1 MPRRQPQ
8 FEEAAGH
15 RLPLGGVNGYLH
27 VRGKQGKKKD
37 KFQGVTP
44 RKTHRT
50 GHHDTALEAAIAGIR
65 RLSEDLELGMP
76 LERGPKIEKS
86 SVGNS
91 ASKKMEAGVYLGDLL
106 RLQRQGVP
114 TVRGALLSQQQAG
127 DAAAR
132 GVALAMAQP
141 LKRLPRA

>member
-27 VRGKQGKKKD
+27 VRGKQGKQKD
-37 KFQGVTP
+37 KYQGVTP

-50 GHHDTALEAAIAGIR
+50 GHFDTALEAAIAFAQM
-65 RLSEDLELGMP
+65 SEDLELGMP
-76 LERGPKIEKS
+76 LQRAPKIEKS
-86 SVGNS
+86 SEGNA
-91 ASKKMEAGVYLGDLL
+91 ASKKMPHHVYLGDLL
-106 RLQRQGVP
+106 RQQREVIP
-114 TVRGALLSQQQAG
+114 TVRGAVLSPQQAG
-127 DAAAR
+127 EAAAR

-141 LKRLPRA
+141 CVQLPRA